1 MLCGDAG
8 SLIDPIQG
16 HGIDTAMQS
25 GILAAAQA
33 VACFEKQDFSA
44 EFMRQYDARV
54 AHQISRK
61 LAKSYR
67 LMRFLS
73 NKPWLVN
80 AGVRLA
86 RVPGLKPWVQKAI
99 G

>member
-1 MLCGDAG
+1 MLCGDAA
-8 SLIDPIQG
+8 SLIDPLQG
-16 HGIDTAMQS
+16 HGIDTAIQS
-25 GILAAAQA
+25 GMLAGAHAM
-33 VACFEKQDFSA
+33 ACFAKEDFSA
-44 EFMRQYDARV
+44 GFMREYDARV
-54 AHQISRK
+54 AHEIGRK

-73 NKPWLVN
+73 NKAWLVN
-80 AGVRLA
+80 AAVRLA

>member
-1 MLCGDAG
+1 
-8 SLIDPIQG
+8 
-16 HGIDTAMQS
+16 
-25 GILAAAQA
+25 
-33 VACFEKQDFSA
+33 VAEK
-44 EFMRQYDARV
+44 
-54 AHQISRK
+54 IGRK

-73 NKPWLVN
+73 TKPWLVN
-80 AGVRLA
+80 AAVRLA